1 MSLDPNDS
9 RPPYLQVG
17 HSLRAAIL
25 TRRYAPGDKL
35 PSSRDLSEQYG
46 VARMTIQRAIQLL
59 HDEDL
64 VVSRAGSGIY
74 VKERAER
81 PVGLRPHIEAAFQ
94 EPNVTIDFAGFS
106 GETLNGAMQ
115 EPLDKIRH
123 GQVVP
128 QTVQIRIL
136 IPTTE
141 TPWALPCRSDDLQD
155 DPAFRNRAHRI
166 TSRATSM
173 LSDAVEELQR
183 LGLIKKGSVEI
194 RHHRCAPLFKLYIL
208 NGREAFFGFYP
219 ITESQ
224 IQIDGEEHVI
234 FDLMGKD
241 AILFH
246 HAMAGDESSV
256 ESQYVAQAR
265 LWFDSV
271 WNTIGQPS

>member
-17 HSLRAAIL
+17 HVLRAAIL
-25 TRRYAPGDKL
+25 TGRYAPGDKL
-35 PSSRDLSEQYG
+35 PSGRDLAEQFG
-46 VARMTIQRAIQLL
+46 VARMTIQRALQLL

-81 PVGLRPHIEAAFQ
+81 PVGLRPHLEAAFQ
-94 EPNVTIDFAGFS
+94 QADVTIDFAGFS
-106 GETLNGAMQ
+106 GETLNSAIQ

-123 GQVVP
+123 GQVAP
-128 QTVQIRIL
+128 QSLHIRIL
-136 IPTTE
+136 IPTTD

-155 DPAFRNRAHRI
+155 DPAFRERAHTI

-173 LSDAVEELQR
+173 LTDAVEELQR

-194 RHHRCAPLFKLYIL
+194 RFHHCAPLFKLYIL

-219 ITESQ
+219 IIPQQ
-224 IQIDGEEHVI
+224 IQIDGEEHAI

-246 HAMAGDESSV
+246 HAMSGDESSV
-256 ESQYVAQAR
+256 ESQYVGQAR
-265 LWFDSV
+265 HWFESV
-271 WNTIGQPS
+271 WTTIGQPA